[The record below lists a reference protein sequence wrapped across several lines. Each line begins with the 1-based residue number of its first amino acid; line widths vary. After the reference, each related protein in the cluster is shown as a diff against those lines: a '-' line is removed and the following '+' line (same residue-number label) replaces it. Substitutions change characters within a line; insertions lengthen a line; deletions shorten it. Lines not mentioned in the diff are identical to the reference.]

1 MRISSL
7 KYFYEVS
14 ELKSISKVSNNL
26 HISQP
31 ALSHQ
36 LSKLEKEL
44 GVKLFERSN
53 RGVEL
58 TEKGKI
64 LYNYA
69 KEILNSHDNLLEE
82 LSQGEFEQEEIKIS
96 ILSRYANFLIDST
109 AKDLGVI
116 FKGMNVSISNQLE
129 INNKSLLLHNRSDV
143 IIGCNEI
150 EDNDLVCEYIGN
162 DRLIL
167 VSKKYVECN
176 KLANLSIALLDD
188 SLNNNTQ
195 RLENLYNRNIFLKT
209 DSFDVIKSYLDIQGS
224 AAIIP
229 SISVENELKEGL
241 LTHICGEQYEFE
253 YNIYMTYR
261 KDVDI
266 GLKKKFRVLKRN
278 LENILKK
285 EVINR
290 AI

>member
-7 KYFYEVS
+7 RYFYEVS

-44 GVKLFERSN
+44 GAKLFERSN

-58 TEKGKI
+58 TEKGKV

-69 KEILNSHDNLLEE
+69 KEILNSHNNLLEE
-82 LSQGEFEQEEIKIS
+82 LNQEEFTKQEIKIS
-96 ILSRYANFLIDST
+96 ILSRYGNFLIDNI

-116 FKGMNVSISNQLE
+116 FKGMNISISNQLE
-129 INNKSLLLHNRSDV
+129 NNNKSLLLHNRSD
-143 IIGCNEI
+143 ITIGCNQI
-150 EDNDLVCEYIGN
+150 EDNDLVSEHIGS

-167 VSKKYVECN
+167 VSKRYIECS
-176 KLANLSIALLDD
+176 KLDNLSIALLDD
-188 SLNNNTQ
+188 NLSSDTQ
-195 RLENLYNRNIFLKT
+195 KLKNLDKKNLFLKT
-209 DSFDVIKSYLDIQGS
+209 DSLDMIKSYLDNQGS
-224 AAIIP
+224 AAIVP

-241 LTHICGEQYEFE
+241 LTRISGDQYEYE
-253 YNIYMTYR
+253 YNLYMTYR
-261 KDVDI
+261 KDIDI
-266 GLKKKFRVLKRN
+266 GVKKKLRVLKRN

-285 EVINR
+285 DVINK